1 MNKGQQ
7 TGMRGVYLTAA
18 RLSEEGLVVSPTSRS
33 ARGAD
38 LLVTDPECRKAFSV
52 QVKTNARTF
61 GFFLVGKHAAS
72 IRSDSHI
79 FVLVNL
85 RPKGTEFFVIPSVKL
100 SALVKTYKA
109 KTNSQWWFIKRED
122 AEPYRDGWNC
132 FDTLKDAT

>member
-18 RLSEEGLVVSPTSRS
+18 RLAEEGFIVSPTSRS

-72 IRSDSHI
+72 VKSSSHI
-79 FVLVNL
+79 FVLVNI
-85 RPKGTEFFVIPSVKL
+85 RPKETEFFVIPSRKV

-122 AEPYRDGWNC
+122 AAPYRDRWRC
-132 FDTLKDAT
+132 FDPLR